1 MSQYDRSFIDSQTYM
16 DFLETS
22 SDEEQIIDSDND
34 DEDEIFR
41 IRKGQNMIYQGSDI
55 KLSEFVVVLFELCM
69 RIHLSRVSIGLLL
82 GFLRAILPSSNNIIP
97 ISYYKL
103 ITLFKLQHLNEIH
116 RKYACLSCNKILNSA
131 KDTCSEQICQNFK
144 KQKVNVPKSDPY
156 FVTTN
161 YVAHFKSIIQKC
173 WPTF

>member
-69 RIHLSRVSIGLLL
+69 RIHLSRVSIGLYWV
-82 GFLRAILPSSNNIIP
+82 F
-97 ISYYKL
+97 
-103 ITLFKLQHLNEIH
+103 
-116 RKYACLSCNKILNSA
+116 
-131 KDTCSEQICQNFK
+131 
-144 KQKVNVPKSDPY
+144 
-156 FVTTN
+156 
-161 YVAHFKSIIQKC
+161 
-173 WPTF
+173 